1 MYAVQFHSYTGSSIG
16 HINFSITDENGNISV
31 YGGNRD
37 KRKSVV
43 NDEVS
48 SYYINKSTDRIDSN
62 VIYID
67 QNHYDAIMDFVRTL
81 QAMNDSYLYN
91 PLPQTI
97 DFSNGWNCAE
107 FAQAIYDI
115 AGQGECGASVL
126 ALFSD
131 DARSQM
137 SLGVYKSLYLLADEN
152 SKRNLNLIKK
162 FTDPKNLFTL
172 YPSIPNPDPS
182 LFGKVPLGIRGAQGA
197 FDGALGAF
205 SPSDPLILDLNGD
218 GVQTTALSA
227 SSTFF
232 DVDNDGFAERTEWA
246 SANDGM
252 LAIDT
257 NGNGTIDNVSELFGD
272 DTAANGIAKLK
283 NYDLN
288 GDNVID
294 ANDAVYAQLKIWQD
308 ANQNGVTDDGELKS
322 LAEWNIVSI
331 GLTDTN
337 GQISFTYAD
346 GTQGVAEDQAFSV
359 DQVQSYYT
367 GEVTLDADVFA
378 LPWLRGYGIVKD
390 LPAAMSE
397 SDDLKACVADIAT
410 ATDLVTLN
418 EKIDTLLAK
427 WTGADSISSSAMRG
441 QFSAQKLAILEKF
454 MGQNFTMTVYA
465 EGHTTSSAWGDAVSL
480 LQESYDDLRQ
490 NILNNLAAQLGLIP
504 GEYNYLTD
512 TVEFTEEGNA
522 LASSLGET
530 ASTLTVKNLVL
541 YASIIKSLEAQTG
554 ISLDDI
560 EQYASPEANQILT
573 IYETS
578 GVDGFKFGGD
588 GNESLSGSSTTIV
601 LMGYGGNDSLY
612 GGNSD
617 DILDGGA
624 GNDALE
630 GGDGN
635 DTLTGGAGDDTVG
648 GDNCMSRGSDTYVFE
663 AGFGHDVLR
672 DRDDIAGDVDT
683 IRFGAGIALS
693 DFTISNNGSDIL
705 LSANGGADTLCL
717 KSILTDSQSTIE
729 QIVFADGTSLNAQGL
744 LALAGRRDGT
754 AGNDTISGLASL
766 QNTIHGLG
774 GNDNLSGSILNDTL
788 YGDSGD
794 DTLRGDAGSD
804 VLDGGAGNDTLEGGD
819 GNDTL
824 IGSTGDDTVG
834 GDNCMSRGSDTYV
847 FEAGFGH
854 DVLRDRDDIAGDV
867 DTIRFG
873 AGIALSDFTISN
885 NGSDILLSANG
896 GADTLCLKSILTD
909 SQSTIEQIVFADGTS
924 LNAQGLLALAGRRD
938 GTAGND
944 TISGLAS
951 LQNTIHGL
959 GGNDNLSGSILNDT
973 LYGDSGDD
981 TLRGDAGSDVLDGG
995 AGNDTLEGGDGND
1008 TLIGSTGDD
1017 TVGGDN
1023 CMSRG
1028 SDTYVFEAG
1037 FGA

>member
-1 MYAVQFHSYTGSSIG
+1 MCSRLGSG
-16 HINFSITDENGNISV
+16 HDV
-31 YGGNRD
+31 LRD
-37 KRKSVV
+37 R
-43 NDEVS
+43 D
-48 SYYINKSTDRIDSN
+48 
-62 VIYID
+62 
-67 QNHYDAIMDFVRTL
+67 
-81 QAMNDSYLYN
+81 
-91 PLPQTI
+91 
-97 DFSNGWNCAE
+97 
-107 FAQAIYDI
+107 DI
-115 AGQGECGASVL
+115 AGDVDTIRFGAGIALSDFTISNNGSDILLSANGGADTLCLKSILTDSQSTIEQIVFADGTSLNAQGLL
-126 ALFSD
+126 ALAGRRDGTAGNDTISGL
-131 DARSQM
+131 A
-137 SLGVYKSLYLLADEN
+137 SLQNTIHGLGGND
-152 SKRNLNLIKK
+152 NLSGSILN
-162 FTDPKNLFTL
+162 DTL
-172 YPSIPNPDPS
+172 Y
-182 LFGKVPLGIRGAQGA
+182 
-197 FDGALGAF
+197 
-205 SPSDPLILDLNGD
+205 GD
-218 GVQTTALSA
+218 S
-227 SSTFF
+227 
-232 DVDNDGFAERTEWA
+232 
-246 SANDGM
+246 
-252 LAIDT
+252 
-257 NGNGTIDNVSELFGD
+257 GD
-272 DTAANGIAKLK
+272 DT
-283 NYDLN
+283 
-288 GDNVID
+288 
-294 ANDAVYAQLKIWQD
+294 
-308 ANQNGVTDDGELKS
+308 
-322 LAEWNIVSI
+322 
-331 GLTDTN
+331 
-337 GQISFTYAD
+337 
-346 GTQGVAEDQAFSV
+346 
-359 DQVQSYYT
+359 
-367 GEVTLDADVFA
+367 
-378 LPWLRGYGIVKD
+378 LRGDAG
-390 LPAAMSE
+390 
-397 SDDLKACVADIAT
+397 SDV
-410 ATDLVTLN
+410 
-418 EKIDTLLAK
+418 
-427 WTGADSISSSAMRG
+427 
-441 QFSAQKLAILEKF
+441 
-454 MGQNFTMTVYA
+454 
-465 EGHTTSSAWGDAVSL
+465 
-480 LQESYDDLRQ
+480 
-490 NILNNLAAQLGLIP
+490 
-504 GEYNYLTD
+504 
-512 TVEFTEEGNA
+512 
-522 LASSLGET
+522 
-530 ASTLTVKNLVL
+530 
-541 YASIIKSLEAQTG
+541 
-554 ISLDDI
+554 
-560 EQYASPEANQILT
+560 
-573 IYETS
+573 
-578 GVDGFKFGGD
+578 
-588 GNESLSGSSTTIV
+588 
-601 LMGYGGNDSLY
+601 
-612 GGNSD
+612 
-617 DILDGGA
+617 LDGGA
-624 GNDALE
+624 GNDTLE

-635 DTLTGGAGDDTVG
+635 DTLIGSTGDDTVG

-1037 FGA
+1037 FGHDVLRDRDDIAGDVDTIRFGAGIALSDFTISNNGSDILLSANGGADTLCLKSILTDSQSTIEQIVFADGTSLNAQGLLALACHGVV